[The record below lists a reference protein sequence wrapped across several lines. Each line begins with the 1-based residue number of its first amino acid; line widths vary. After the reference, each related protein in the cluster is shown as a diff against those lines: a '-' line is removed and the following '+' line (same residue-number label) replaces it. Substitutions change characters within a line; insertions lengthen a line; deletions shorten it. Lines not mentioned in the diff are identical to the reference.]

1 MNKREL
7 NKLVKQYSV
16 ELHEEYMAS
25 FHYNFNAGYYRDLLD
40 EVLAKLDNLERETRP
55 LFSQGYETSWP
66 RCKTGPLWGRPDPDL
81 NVNLRHAIK
90 IPRMFAQIA

>member
-1 MNKREL
+1 MTKNKL
-7 NKLVKQYSV
+7 NKLIKQYSD

-55 LFSQGYETSWP
+55 LFS
-66 RCKTGPLWGRPDPDL
+66 
-81 NVNLRHAIK
+81 
-90 IPRMFAQIA
+90 